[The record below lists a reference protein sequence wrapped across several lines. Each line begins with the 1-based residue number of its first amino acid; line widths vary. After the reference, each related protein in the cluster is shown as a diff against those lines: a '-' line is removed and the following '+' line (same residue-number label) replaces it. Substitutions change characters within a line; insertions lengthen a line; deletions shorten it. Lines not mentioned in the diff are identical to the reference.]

1 MLKLVVFLE
10 ILKKQKKNFCLS
22 LFISLIVNLVAFFD
36 ENVQSI
42 SNNYSIYISSLISF
56 LIAFFVLNFIGLIN
70 KIFLKLKSN
79 KILNNAKIFINN
91 FFNNM
96 EIFISNFF
104 LVCLISINSS
114 RINNLVYIFRW
125 LACNYCNFTYY
136 FNFEIILKGLKP
148 LHFIKALVKLSVSL
162 LFP

>member
-22 LFISLIVNLVAFFD
+22 LFISLIVNLFAF
-36 ENVQSI
+36 QSI

-96 EIFISNFF
+96 EIFISNF
-104 LVCLISINSS
+104 LVALFPLIALGLIIWSIYSGG
-114 RINNLVYIFRW
+114 W
-125 LACNYCNFTYY
+125 LAIIAILL
-136 FNFEIILKGLKP
+136 IILILK
-148 LHFIKALVKLSVSL
+148 
-162 LFP
+162 

>member
-22 LFISLIVNLVAFFD
+22 LFISLIVNLVAF
-36 ENVQSI
+36 QSI

-56 LIAFFVLNFIGLIN
+56 LIAFFVLNFIELIN

-104 LVCLISINSS
+104 WFALFPLIALGLIIWSIYSGG
-114 RINNLVYIFRW
+114 W
-125 LACNYCNFTYY
+125 LAIIAILL
-136 FNFEIILKGLKP
+136 IILILK
-148 LHFIKALVKLSVSL
+148 
-162 LFP
+162 